1 MGCGGMYCADPEQA
15 VKTYADMVYRLA
27 AIKTSQ
33 RADAEEVFSEVFLK
47 LVQHAHKI
55 QSEEHLKAWLIKV
68 TIRCANSHHTTAWKR
83 KVLLMD
89 GDDPFEGSTEQAFP
103 SDNLVLNAV
112 RQLGGKYRD
121 VIHLHYYEG
130 FGVQEIAAIL
140 GSKEGT
146 VKSLLFRAREQLRGL
161 LEKDLEQYPDLLS

>member
-1 MGCGGMYCADPEQA
+1 MYCADPEQA
-15 VKTYADMVYRLA
+15 VETYADMVYRLA
-27 AIKTSQ
+27 AVRTSQ
-33 RADAEEVFSEVFLK
+33 RADAEEIFSEVFLK

-68 TIRCANSHHTTAWKR
+68 TIRCANRHYTTAWTR
-83 KVLLMD
+83 KVSLTAE
-89 GDDPFEGSTEQAFP
+89 DDSLEGSAEQAFP

-112 RQLGGKYRD
+112 RQLDGKYRD

-130 FGVQEIAAIL
+130 FSVQEIAMLL
-140 GSKEGT
+140 GRKEGT

-161 LEKDLEQYPDLLS
+161 LEKDREQCPDLLR